1 MKVRPVVALRQEAA
15 AVVPVKPGLRTCG
28 VAKVCIPATACPE
41 AALHLNGNVTCP
53 APTISPPAATFPVA
67 RCISGMKTFLKIL
80 LVAFLLVVALKLSPL
95 LFLAAFIGLIG
106 AVVLGAVGFSL
117 VAALLAVAIAFAV
130 ALSPIWIPVLVVMGL
145 ISLFKKDARTPP
157 PVAA

>member
-1 MKVRPVVALRQEAA
+1 
-15 AVVPVKPGLRTCG
+15 
-28 VAKVCIPATACPE
+28 
-41 AALHLNGNVTCP
+41 
-53 APTISPPAATFPVA
+53 
-67 RCISGMKTFLKIL
+67 MKTFLKIL
-80 LVAFLLVVALKLSPL
+80 LVAVLLVVALKLSPL

-145 ISLFKKDARTPP
+145 ISLFKKDARTAP
-157 PVAA
+157 PVTA